1 MPQKVDKKLK
11 INKKL
16 LLRKFVNIP
25 EKGSRLFYMKEM
37 TLLNTLIER
46 YSEEFV
52 LALKPIKKYD
62 SMAIIICDSYKQ
74 QIDKK
79 FRDFNYRTDKSKYE
93 DIILSENKSGEDIS
107 IIKKI
112 KTVKD
117 FLNENI

>member
-1 MPQKVDKKLK
+1 MRNGKVKTK

-52 LALKPIKKYD
+52 LALKFPKKYD
-62 SMAIIICDSYKQ
+62 SMAIIICESYKSE
-74 QIDKK
+74 IDRK
-79 FRDFNYRTDKSKYE
+79 FRDFTYVADKSKYT
-93 DIILSENKSGEDIS
+93 DILISDIKSGEDFNVV
-107 IIKKI
+107 IKP
-112 KTVKD
+112 KTIRD
-117 FLNENI
+117 FLNG

>member
-1 MPQKVDKKLK
+1 MRNEKVKTK

-37 TLLNTLIER
+37 TLLNALIER

-52 LALKPIKKYD
+52 LALKLPKKYD
-62 SMAIIICDSYKQ
+62 SMAVIVCEAYRD

-79 FRDFNYRTDKSKYE
+79 FRDFNYRIDKSKYTE
-93 DIILSENKSGEDIS
+93 IILSDIKSGEDFNIT
-107 IIKKI
+107 IKP
-112 KTVKD
+112 KTIKD
-117 FLNENI
+117 FLNG

>member
-1 MPQKVDKKLK
+1 MRNEKVKKPK

-52 LALKPIKKYD
+52 LALKLIKKYD
-62 SMAIIICDSYKQ
+62 SMAIVICDSYKN

-79 FRDFNYRTDKSKYE
+79 FRDFNYRIDKTKYE
-93 DIILSENKSGEDIS
+93 EIILSENKSGEDINV
-107 IIKKI
+107 IIKP
-112 KTVKD
+112 KTIKD
-117 FLNENI
+117 FLNG

>member
-1 MPQKVDKKLK
+1 MRNGKVKTK

-25 EKGSRLFYMKEM
+25 EKGSRLFYMREM
-37 TLLNTLIER
+37 TLLNTLIDR

-52 LALKPIKKYD
+52 LALKLIKKYD
-62 SMAIIICDSYKQ
+62 SMAVIICDSYKK

-79 FRDFNYRTDKSKYE
+79 FRDFNYRIDKSKYE
-93 DIILSENKSGEDIS
+93 EVLLSDNKSGEDFNIT
-107 IIKKI
+107 IKP

-117 FLNENI
+117 FLNG

>member
-1 MPQKVDKKLK
+1 MREKVNKKLK

-37 TLLNTLIER
+37 TLLNILIDR

-52 LALKPIKKYD
+52 LALKLIKKYD

-74 QIDKK
+74 QIDRK
-79 FRDFNYRTDKSKYE
+79 FRDFNYRVDKSKYE
-93 DIILSENKSGEDIS
+93 EIILSDNKSGEDVNV
-107 IIKKI
+107 IIKP

-117 FLNENI
+117 FLNG